1 MPKSL
6 QAHLPGHTTP
16 SCPDRSGTGQSLG
29 GGGGRPVLPLS
40 GWSSGMRLTW
50 VLCVTHEPRQGFV
63 CVAHGPRRAEAAA

>member
-16 SCPDRSGTGQSLG
+16 SCLDRSGTGQSLG
-29 GGGGRPVLPLS
+29 GRGGRPVLPLS

-50 VLCVTHEPRQGFV
+50 VLRVTHEPRQGFV